1 MQGDN
6 LKIDG
11 ILDSSTLSLERLADV
26 NLMIGKPI
34 TTISGFQ
41 IIPFSKVTMGSLAGG
56 GEYGSVKV
64 LKEGE
69 DPSFAG
75 GNGSVV
81 SMKPMGFIIDDGSE
95 CRMVRV
101 TDETVDNLIEHVAEI
116 LHNIT
121 KKR

>member
-1 MQGDN
+1 MDDGK

-11 ILDSSTLSLERLADV
+11 ILDSSTLSLERLTDV

-56 GEYGSVKV
+56 GEYGDVKV

-69 DPSFAG
+69 EPSFAG
-75 GNGSVV
+75 GSGSVV
-81 SMKPMGFIIDDGSE
+81 TMKPMGFIIDDGKD

-101 TDETVDNLIEHVAEI
+101 TDDTMDNLIEHAAEI

-121 KKR
+121 KK